1 MPRGRVAGGVQR
13 EGGTEAERARTCSA
27 CVSVSLPK
35 AAKVPQ
41 GTLGGSCA
49 QGAQRLGSLCVCVG
63 GVSDPE
69 QKWGRKDHIK
79 TNTCLIKEA

>member
-1 MPRGRVAGGVQR
+1 MPRGRVAGGVPR
-13 EGGTEAERARTCSA
+13 EGGTQAERARTCSA

-41 GTLGGSCA
+41 GALRGSCA
-49 QGAQRLGSLCVCVG
+49 QGAQRLGG
-63 GVSDPE
+63 EGVLSDPE